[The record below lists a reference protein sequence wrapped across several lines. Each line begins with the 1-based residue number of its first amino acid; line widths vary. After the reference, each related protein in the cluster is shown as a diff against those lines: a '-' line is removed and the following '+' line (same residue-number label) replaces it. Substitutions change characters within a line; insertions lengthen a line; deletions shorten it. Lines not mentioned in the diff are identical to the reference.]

1 MSKSFVVCLMLCVIL
16 ASNVPLFSV
25 FGPFPPRMHAPPPSE
40 VEKQTQLEHS
50 APPVENYKPHVV
62 DYRPAVEH
70 MNPTGYT
77 VWSTHYLSALQQ
89 AQRENKAL
97 LLLFTGTG
105 WCKYCNMLEKEVFSQ
120 PEFSRLSS
128 YCVFVKIEHPIPQAH
143 LSPEEA
149 QQNRDL
155 ERQYHV
161 KEYPTVIVVDAQGQ
175 ILGTTGYKTGKEGGP
190 SNFNQTILNMLST
203 RS

>member
-1 MSKSFVVCLMLCVIL
+1 MSKSIALRLMLCVL
-16 ASNVPLFSV
+16 ALSNASLFSV
-25 FGPFPPRMHAPPPSE
+25 FGPFPPRMHAPLPHE
-40 VEKQTQLEHS
+40 IEKEAPVEHS
-50 APPVENYKPHVV
+50 PSIVNYEPRVV

-77 VWSTHYLSALQQ
+77 VWSTHYLSAVQQ

-128 YCVFVKIEHPIPQAH
+128 HLVFVKIEHPIPQAH

-149 QQNRDL
+149 QQNREL
-155 ERQYHV
+155 ERQYGV

-175 ILGTTGYKTGKEGGP
+175 ILGRAGYEAGGP
-190 SNFNQTILNMLST
+190 MRFNQTILNMLST